1 MVPALSCAP
10 TAGDCQAVEDADLP
24 TEKYRGEESANR
36 SLREADSRAE
46 RQMEMGEETKG
57 SVQESEP

>member
-24 TEKYRGEESANR
+24 TEKYRGEESVNR
-36 SLREADSRAE
+36 SSREADRAE